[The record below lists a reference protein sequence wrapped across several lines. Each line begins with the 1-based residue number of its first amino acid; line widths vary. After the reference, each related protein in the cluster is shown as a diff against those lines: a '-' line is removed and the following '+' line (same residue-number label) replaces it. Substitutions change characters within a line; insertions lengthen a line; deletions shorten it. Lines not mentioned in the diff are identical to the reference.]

1 MKAKSISFLLN
12 LTIVVTILIGLLIII
27 KAS

>member
-1 MKAKSISFLLN
+1 MKAKTISFLLN
-12 LTIVVTILIGLLIII
+12 LTMVVTILIGLLIII